1 MMGRIAWIGA
11 LAVMGLVIGAAQ
23 IDRASRY
30 APQLAPLVP
39 TPFRS
44 FSLVHLA
51 QDAMVHGQSEEALR
65 LSRQLVRARPL
76 PAEHL
81 TLLSQA
87 ELRAGMSDAGLAAL
101 EEAGRRGWRE
111 PYSQAAMARAAL
123 LAGNPDAAAQ
133 RLAALLATG
142 AAGADVTE
150 PILAE
155 LAATPQGRAA
165 LARQLAQPGYWQA
178 GVLARP
184 RLFPSGGYEEMLRL
198 AANEEGGLACPLRD
212 SAVSALRRA
221 RDYEGAARLAE
232 LNCQRG

>member
-1 MMGRIAWIGA
+1 MIGRVVWIAA
-11 LAVMGLVIGAAQ
+11 LAVVGLVIGAAQ

-30 APQLAPLVP
+30 APQLASLVP
-39 TPFRS
+39 APFRS

-51 QDAMVHGQSEEALR
+51 QDAMAKEQTEDALR
-65 LSRQLVRARPL
+65 LVRELVRARPL

-87 ELRAGMSDAGLAAL
+87 ELRAGMSDSGLAAL

-111 PYSQAAMARAAL
+111 PYAQAAMARAAL
-123 LAGNPDAAAQ
+123 LAGNADAAVQ

-155 LAATPQGRAA
+155 LAATPQGRTA

-178 GVLARP
+178 GVIARP
-184 RLFPSGGYEEMLRL
+184 RLFPPGGYEEMVRL
-198 AANEEGGLACPLRD
+198 AAREEGGLACPLRD
-212 SAVSALRRA
+212 NAINALRRA
-221 RDYEGAARLAE
+221 RDTEGAARLAE
-232 LNCQRG
+232 LDCRRG